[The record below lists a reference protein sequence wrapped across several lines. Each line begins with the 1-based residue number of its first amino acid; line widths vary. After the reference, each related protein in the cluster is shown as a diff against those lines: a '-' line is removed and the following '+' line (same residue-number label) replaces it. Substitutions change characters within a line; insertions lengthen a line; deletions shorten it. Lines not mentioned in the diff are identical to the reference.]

1 MWCTRCGAELLPG
14 AKFCVKCGQPTGGQ
28 NGMNYV
34 KPTNTTFPR
43 PANKRKIAS
52 ILTTVIILAAVA
64 FGVYTL
70 FTLYPSTKQ
79 IRKDAAMCA
88 EEYIV
93 TDKPIELTEIDIDRE
108 HGSSRK
114 RAVIYCTVTADSD
127 GRLWHQTYRLD
138 YTKIDSGWRLV
149 SSVAY
154 DTETW
159 DVSASA
165 GVSSAALRQLLIG
178 REIGIKDISGT
189 ISEENLG
196 DVVINEQTTDLEK
209 GTDSVKMSYTLKS
222 ELASCT
228 QNAKATLIFDGE
240 EWTLSSL
247 TPEGNAA
254 LAFNPGKEFSRSEED
269 LKNVL
274 YSTPVQLK
282 GEYDTQQVT
291 IDSATLADFR
301 CVDYAF
307 DWNTGTVTYDCTF
320 RLVKRVAS
328 LSVEAS
334 ITYGYK
340 SYGWDVDRVEYTP
353 VVEKT
358 NLVGTWTGEYS
369 DWWAGRLS
377 MTLEVSAQD
386 ANDMLTAVCYIGPSA
401 AVPDYGNGSYT
412 MVGGIQK
419 DNLTVSLVSGDW
431 IEKNGNISSNDF
443 KAMLW
448 IDEEKIYRSDKI
460 DIKLNA
466 EEG

>member
-1 MWCTRCGAELLPG
+1 MWCTRCGTELLPG

-28 NGMNYV
+28 NFARPMN
-34 KPTNTTFPR
+34 TATSFPR
-43 PANKRKIAS
+43 PAKRRKIVP
-52 ILTTVIILAAVA
+52 ILTTLLILAAVA

-70 FTLYPSTKQ
+70 LTLYPTTKQ
-79 IRKDAAMCA
+79 IRKDAIRCVAD
-88 EEYIV
+88 YV
-93 TDKPIELTEIDIDRE
+93 LTDKSVKLTDLDIDRE

-114 RAVIYCTVTADSD
+114 RAVIYCRVTADSD
-127 GRLWHQTYRLD
+127 GRVWHQAYRLD
-138 YTKIDSGWRLV
+138 YIRNDSGWKLV
-149 SSVAY
+149 SSEAY
-154 DTETW
+154 EPETW
-159 DVSASA
+159 EVSASA
-165 GVSSAALRQLLIG
+165 GVTVEALRQLLLG

-196 DVVINEQTTDLEK
+196 ELVINEQSTDLDA
-209 GTDSVKMSYTLKS
+209 GTDSVKLSYTLKS
-222 ELASCT
+222 EIASCT
-228 QNAKATLIFDGE
+228 QNAEAALLFDGE
-240 EWTLSSL
+240 KWTLSSL
-247 TPEGNAA
+247 TPEGTAT
-254 LAFNPGKEFSRSEED
+254 LAFNPGKEFGRSEED
-269 LKNVL
+269 LKTVL
-274 YSTPVQLK
+274 YSTPVQLE

-291 IDSATLADFR
+291 VDSASLTDFR

-307 DWNTGTVTYDCTF
+307 DWNTGTVNYNCTF

-340 SYGWDVDRVEYTP
+340 SYGWDVDSVAYTP

-358 NLVGTWTGEYS
+358 NLVGTWTGDYYN
-369 DWWAGRLS
+369 WWGS
-377 MTLEVSAQD
+377 PNMTLEVSAQD
-386 ANDMLTAVCYIGPSA
+386 ANDMLTAVCYVGPSA
-401 AVPDYGNGSYT
+401 SVPDYGNGSYA

-431 IEKNGNISSNDF
+431 IEKNGDIYKSDF

-460 DIKLNA
+460 NIKLSA